1 MSCEGLE
8 KWREE
13 VTSILNVWVRIWTAL
28 SSEKFDTWGNV
39 VVVLLDVCRYMVS
52 NVR

>member
-13 VTSILNVWVRIWTAL
+13 VTSFLKVWVRNWTAL
-28 SSEKFDTWGNV
+28 SSEKFDT
-39 VVVLLDVCRYMVS
+39 
-52 NVR
+52 